1 MSDVSS
7 GIGKNATH
15 PQLLIPGAYERN
27 TLTYRQLGAMG
38 GPAFG
43 SADDPIGHSSLSAV
57 TIADRQKE
65 GGGAVSQRSNPVD
78 VRPQAGRG
86 LTDAK
91 HGHSRLTRGHSWFQT
106 LLARR

>member
-1 MSDVSS
+1 LSS

-15 PQLLIPGAYERN
+15 SQPLIPGAYERN

-43 SADDPIGHSSLSAV
+43 SADDPIGHSSLSAA

-65 GGGAVSQRSNPVD
+65 GGGAVSQRCHPD
-78 VRPQAGRG
+78 VTPDRTHEAPIDREA
-86 LTDAK
+86 DD
-91 HGHSRLTRGHSWFQT
+91 
-106 LLARR
+106 LLVAPEPSL